1 MPVYDQ
7 TYRPYDGAAPKR
19 FRWLAMVR
27 QEWSIFAK
35 LRLFRLFQFITALH
49 LLLYIVL
56 IFAVDGLQSM
66 PDHPLRSATQNMGF
80 QQIDDTVFYLFI
92 TLQSGLVFFT
102 LVFIGSGFISK
113 DFRYNLVE
121 VYFSKPLSWVDYV
134 IGKTVTLVSV
144 GLSMTALPALLMLLL
159 HICFLPSWSTLED
172 SYWLPIPILLF
183 SLAIALPI
191 ALAVLASSSFFNI
204 QLFSGVAV
212 VMLVVITSAIVINL
226 SVALDNISIAVL
238 SAPVAVN
245 RLGEWFFQRPNLR
258 LEVSPTISLA
268 YMAFVCV
275 VAASIVCLKV
285 RRVGSAG

>member
-1 MPVYDQ
+1 
-7 TYRPYDGAAPKR
+7 
-19 FRWLAMVR
+19 
-27 QEWSIFAK
+27 
-35 LRLFRLFQFITALH
+35 
-49 LLLYIVL
+49 
-56 IFAVDGLQSM
+56 
-66 PDHPLRSATQNMGF
+66 
-80 QQIDDTVFYLFI
+80 
-92 TLQSGLVFFT
+92 
-102 LVFIGSGFISK
+102 
-113 DFRYNLVE
+113 
-121 VYFSKPLSWVDYV
+121 
-134 IGKTVTLVSV
+134 
-144 GLSMTALPALLMLLL
+144 
-159 HICFLPSWSTLED
+159 
-172 SYWLPIPILLF
+172 
-183 SLAIALPI
+183 